1 MRKGKIA
8 LSILCLVFG
17 FLSCNKD
24 DGGNNI
30 PEIVLEDRTEQQAKD
45 KDSIVNYLNEHYYN
59 ASAFVNNPDPSIKD
73 LIITTI
79 TDEVISSDA
88 DSLLMNAVE
97 LKKIT
102 FAEAEYEFYILN
114 LNPSATGDAP
124 NFSDEVL
131 VNYEGFTLDNQVF
144 DSAVTPVNFDLTS
157 LVPGWRKAMPFF
169 NSAEFGSFVIQGDG
183 TVDYM
188 NHGVGVMF
196 LPSGLAYFNNSVTG
210 IPSYTSIAFKFDLI
224 QTSITDHDNDGVP
237 SYLEDV
243 DGDGELFNDNTDGDF
258 NPNTRSALSNY
269 LDNDDDGDGVLTK
282 DEIVIKTYNKP
293 TKAEIEAI
301 DLASNEEI
309 ISIVEEQDGTFT
321 GTTITFTD
329 TDGDGTPDYL
339 DAE

>member
-8 LSILCLVFG
+8 LSILCLVVS

-45 KDSIVNYLNEHYYN
+45 KDSIVNYLSEHYYN

-131 VNYEGFTLDNQVF
+131 VNYEGFTL
-144 DSAVTPVNFDLTS
+144 S
-157 LVPGWRKAMPFF
+157 
-169 NSAEFGSFVIQGDG
+169 
-183 TVDYM
+183 
-188 NHGVGVMF
+188 
-196 LPSGLAYFNNSVTG
+196 
-210 IPSYTSIAFKFDLI
+210 
-224 QTSITDHDNDGVP
+224 
-237 SYLEDV
+237 
-243 DGDGELFNDNTDGDF
+243 
-258 NPNTRSALSNY
+258 
-269 LDNDDDGDGVLTK
+269 
-282 DEIVIKTYNKP
+282 
-293 TKAEIEAI
+293 
-301 DLASNEEI
+301 
-309 ISIVEEQDGTFT
+309 
-321 GTTITFTD
+321 
-329 TDGDGTPDYL
+329 
-339 DAE
+339 